1 MKNYSMINRLLKTLP
16 RTRSYLSITRFK
28 HHSTMPIEVKPCN
41 VLTNSKYPD
50 FVKNNDSKLYNLIW
64 RTPLQNV
71 LLMKKPWNEKVSR
84 AMIDLIYHID
94 EEYPAVNVMVSEEV
108 IDDLVK
114 DIHLFDV
121 NKKPVIYTGDMEEII
136 KKTDLIITLGG
147 DGTILRAVSIFL
159 NNNVPPVLSFAMGT
173 LGFLLPFDISSFKQ
187 TFQMVYDSRA
197 KVLHRNRLECHVTRS
212 GNGHYKDEFER
223 TNSLDSFEINNY
235 NQHQGKTMVHA
246 MNDISLHRGSRP
258 HLTSLDIY
266 VDNEFFTTTTGDG
279 IVLSTPTGSTAYSL
293 SAGGSITHPSVPCI
307 LLTPINPRS
316 LSFRPIILPLSSKV
330 VVQLTPKNR
339 NLSIRLTID
348 GIPQPNLQSG
358 DSIQV
363 ISESDG
369 CLSLTNSKP
378 DLEDE
383 DQIHKGI
390 WCISRTENDWA
401 KDINGLLGFNKA
413 FDPKL

>member
-1 MKNYSMINRLLKTLP
+1 
-16 RTRSYLSITRFK
+16 
-28 HHSTMPIEVKPCN
+28 MPIEVKPCSL
-41 VLTNSKYPD
+41 LTNSKFPD
-50 FVKNNDSKLYNLIW
+50 FVKNNDSKIYNLIW
-64 RTPLQNV
+64 RSPLQNI
-71 LLMKKPWNEKVSR
+71 LLIKKPWNEEVSR
-84 AMIDLIYHID
+84 AMVEFIHHID
-94 EEYPAVNVMVSEEV
+94 EEYPAVNVMASEEV
-108 IDDLVK
+108 IEDLTRNK
-114 DIHLFDV
+114 KFFKQDLK
-121 NKKPVIYTGDMEEII
+121 KKPVIYTGTMEEIV
-136 KKTDLIITLGG
+136 KKTDLIVTLGG

-187 TFQMVYDSRA
+187 TFQMVYESRA
-197 KVLHRNRLECHVTRS
+197 KALHRNRLECHVTRT
-212 GNGHYKDEFER
+212 GNGQYTDNFER

-279 IVLSTPTGSTAYSL
+279 LVLSTPTGSTAYSL

-316 LSFRPIILPLSSKV
+316 LSFRPIILPLSSKIV
-330 VVQLTPKNR
+330 IQLTPKNR

-358 DSIQV
+358 DQIQV

-369 CLSLTNSKP
+369 CLSLTQAKTEL
-378 DLEDE
+378 DDE

-401 KDINGLLGFNKA
+401 KDINGLLGFNKS
-413 FDPKL
+413 FNPKL